1 MHKLFKT
8 PFFIISC
15 LLLAC
20 TSIVHADDDTYD
32 LWYTVLMSGQPSGYS
47 HQSSQRTANGN
58 LLLQTQTQI
67 TIARQAIKITI
78 QMDTTF
84 EESPE
89 GKPLRGSLTQ
99 TLGTMK
105 MIQKYTFNK
114 DGSISMTSE
123 QNGQVIQQEL
133 PTPTQKWLTPTQ
145 AQKYV
150 LDQLAKGQ
158 KEIRFRTIEP
168 ASGPQPITINMKYIG
183 QQTVQVIGKVVPAT
197 QWEMSTSLMPGM
209 ITQAWTNDKMIPIKT
224 SMTPMP
230 GMEMEVLLSDKNLA
244 TQQVNPPELL
254 ISTMIHPNKPIPNP
268 RSLKQATYELIIKPS
283 AAGEPQVLRDRFIQT
298 GSQRV
303 KWINDHRVQITVN
316 AKSQV
321 LEGEAVPDAGHLKA
335 TPVLN
340 HQDPQIKQA
349 IIRALGAHWDQITPM
364 ERALKLRQFVHTEIN
379 SKDLSVGFATASEV
393 IRTQQGDC
401 SEHGVLLAAM
411 LRGVAIPS
419 RVVSGLIYVDEFL
432 GQKNIFGY
440 HMWTQA
446 WIDGQWVD
454 LDATILNVF
463 DAAHIAMVV
472 SSAGQGQT
480 LNDMVKL
487 TPLIGRLSIN
497 VLSVR

>member
-1 MHKLFKT
+1 M
-8 PFFIISC
+8 
-15 LLLAC
+15 AC
-20 TSIVHADDDTYD
+20 TSILHADDDTYD
-32 LWYTVLMSGQPSGYS
+32 LWYTILMSGQPSGYS
-47 HQSSQRTANGN
+47 HQSSQRTAGGN

-84 EESPE
+84 QESAD

-105 MIQKYTFNK
+105 MIQKYTFNE

-123 QNGQVIQQEL
+123 QNGQVIKQEL
-133 PTPTQKWLTPTQ
+133 PKPTQKWLTPTQ
-145 AQKYV
+145 SQKYV

-158 KEIRFRTIEP
+158 KEISFVTIEP
-168 ASGPQPITINMKYIG
+168 ASGPQPITIKMKYIG
-183 QQTVQVIGKVVPAT
+183 QETVQVIGKVVPAM
-197 QWEMSTSLMPGM
+197 QWEMTTSLMPGM
-209 ITQAWTNDKMIPIKT
+209 ITRAWTNDKIIPIKT

-230 GMEMEVLLSDKNLA
+230 GMEMDVLLSDKNLA

-254 ISTMIHPNKPIPNP
+254 ISTMIHPNKPLPNP

-283 AAGEPQVLRDRFIQT
+283 AAGEPKVLRDSFIQT

-303 KWINDHRVQITVN
+303 KWIDDYHVQITVN
-316 AKSQV
+316 VKSQAIK
-321 LEGEAVPDAGHLKA
+321 GEAKPDAKYLKA

-349 IIRALGAHWDQITPM
+349 IIRALGNQWDQIPTM
-364 ERALKLRQFVHTEIN
+364 ERAVKLCHFVNGEIK
-379 SKDLSVGFATASEV
+379 SKDLSVGFASASEV
-393 IRTQQGDC
+393 IRTRQGDC

-440 HMWTQA
+440 HMWSQA

-454 LDATILNVF
+454 LDATLLNVF
-463 DAAHIAMVV
+463 DAAHIAMVA
-472 SSAGQGQT
+472 SSTGQGQT